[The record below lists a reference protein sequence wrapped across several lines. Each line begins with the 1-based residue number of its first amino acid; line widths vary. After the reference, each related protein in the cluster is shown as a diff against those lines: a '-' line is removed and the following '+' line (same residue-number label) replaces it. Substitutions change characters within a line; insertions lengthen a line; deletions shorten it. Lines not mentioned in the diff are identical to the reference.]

1 MASKNQEPYVLLW
14 QFEKLYEERYGRK
27 PIVNK
32 FRDKMAMKDV
42 IDSVGF
48 ERAQRLVDYY
58 FSLNRDSHKL
68 SFFLF
73 NFDRMDVAEKEHA
86 KDVQNRKKLIEA
98 TKRMVEEE
106 Q

>member
-14 QFEKLYEERYGRK
+14 QFEKCYEERYGRK
-27 PIVNK
+27 PVMNK
-32 FRDKMAMKDV
+32 FRDKMAMSDV
-42 IDSVGF
+42 IDTVGF
-48 ERAQRLVDYY
+48 DRAQALINYY

-73 NFDRMDVAEKEHA
+73 NFDKMNVAEKEHA
-86 KDVQNRKKLIEA
+86 KDRQNIKRLMEE

-106 Q
+106 